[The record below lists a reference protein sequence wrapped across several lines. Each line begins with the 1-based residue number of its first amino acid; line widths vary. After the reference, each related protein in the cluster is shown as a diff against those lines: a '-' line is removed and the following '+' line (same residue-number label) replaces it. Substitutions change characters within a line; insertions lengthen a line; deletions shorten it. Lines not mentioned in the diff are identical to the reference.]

1 MRYRLQ
7 RHDGTDCSA
16 TMVPITVLRM
26 VPIQRYRH
34 LQPPVAAVIL
44 REGGRS
50 LADADQFSCILIVFL
65 EKFQQ
70 CSLFRR
76 YSQKRIAYFFYRYE

>member
-1 MRYRLQ
+1 MEKK
-7 RHDGTDCSA
+7 
-16 TMVPITVLRM
+16 
-26 VPIQRYRH
+26 IQVKKQKKSRETFWNKFRRNPLFY
-34 LQPPVAAVIL
+34 
-44 REGGRS
+44 REGGRR